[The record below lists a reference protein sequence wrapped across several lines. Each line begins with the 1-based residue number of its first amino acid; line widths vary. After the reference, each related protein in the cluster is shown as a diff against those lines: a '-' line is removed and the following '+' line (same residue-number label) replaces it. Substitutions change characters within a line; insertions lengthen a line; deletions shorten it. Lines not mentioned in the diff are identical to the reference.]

1 MECDRAFKAI
11 KALLAKEAFLR
22 YPDHNKPFHLYA
34 DASDYQLGSVIMQEG
49 NPVAF
54 FSRKLNTAQRNYT
67 TGEKELLSIVETLKE
82 YRTMLFGCRELH
94 VHTDH
99 KNLIFNNLQTQ
110 RVLRWRLFIEEYNP
124 IFHYIEGSKNRAADA
139 LSRLPC
145 SERQEQI
152 PSYHHLPTE
161 GSRNQAADVL
171 SRLPFSERQEQ
182 IPSYQNFP
190 ENSFDIVRQP
200 SDTIRQSKTA
210 VLSDASVGA
219 LSDCPAVDVLSDS
232 SVDVFYSMVTD
243 DPDLR
248 DCFVHLPDQQGVPFQ
263 MDYRTIAQAQSQDAA
278 LLQQSQSQ
286 PCSLTCRTTM

>member
-1 MECDRAFKAI
+1 
-11 KALLAKEAFLR
+11 
-22 YPDHNKPFHLYA
+22 
-34 DASDYQLGSVIMQEG
+34 
-49 NPVAF
+49 
-54 FSRKLNTAQRNYT
+54 
-67 TGEKELLSIVETLKE
+67 
-82 YRTMLFGCRELH
+82 MLFGCRELH

-110 RVLRWRLFIEEYNP
+110 RVLRWRLFIEEYHP

-152 PSYHHLPTE
+152 PGYHNLPTE

-190 ENSFDIVRQP
+190 EKTFDIARQP
-200 SDTIRQSKTA
+200 NDIAHQSKTA
-210 VLSDASVGA
+210 VLSDAIAGA

-232 SVDVFYSMVTD
+232 TVDVFYTMVTD
-243 DPDLR
+243 DPISAIASSTSLSHR
-248 DCFVHLPDQQGVPFQ
+248 AFHSKWTSNDCTSPVAGRCTASAITV
-263 MDYRTIAQAQSQDAA
+263 TA
-278 LLQQSQSQ
+278 
-286 PCSLTCRTTM
+286 T